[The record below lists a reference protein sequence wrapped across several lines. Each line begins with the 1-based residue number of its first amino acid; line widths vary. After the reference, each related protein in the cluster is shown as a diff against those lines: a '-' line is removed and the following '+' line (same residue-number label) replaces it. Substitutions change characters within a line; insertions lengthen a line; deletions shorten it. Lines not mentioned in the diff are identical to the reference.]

1 MRASWYA
8 TWICRRAVANEVG
21 TFRQTGEGL
30 LLKRMPSFRARN
42 STLRNVACWER
53 SITTSVPAKAIFQ
66 AAIPL
71 ASPVRGDCCMIEP
84 SAQRQL
90 RAAGAA
96 LAVALLS
103 GCVIGNGRI
112 CGPQT
117 PMIYCDKAA
126 YERLANPPSL
136 MESWQHPSNTPE
148 ARQLD
153 WVSCG
158 GTEKGSYAVVPGT
171 TGAETAARSGAKFDQ
186 IQRCMM
192 GRQYQYTGTCQGEIP
207 SRFPAC
213 QRAEGAVPQ
222 R

>member
-1 MRASWYA
+1 MAIPLRPGTSARRATSGPGRMRASWYA
-8 TWICRRAVANEVG
+8 TWIGRRAVANEVG

-71 ASPVRGDCCMIEP
+71 ASPVRGDCW
-84 SAQRQL
+84 R
-90 RAAGAA
+90 G
-96 LAVALLS
+96 
-103 GCVIGNGRI
+103 
-112 CGPQT
+112 
-117 PMIYCDKAA
+117 
-126 YERLANPPSL
+126 
-136 MESWQHPSNTPE
+136 WQHPSNTPE